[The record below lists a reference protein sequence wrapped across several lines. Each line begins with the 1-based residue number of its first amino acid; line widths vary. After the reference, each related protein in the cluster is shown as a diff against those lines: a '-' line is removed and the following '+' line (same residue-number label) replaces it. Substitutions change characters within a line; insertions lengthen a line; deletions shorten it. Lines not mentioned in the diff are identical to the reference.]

1 MNKDQN
7 NADKRRPGSTSRTQ
21 KPLSA
26 SRRAPVSRTEK
37 DTEAPKHPVR
47 RKEPHHPASNRP
59 SSAVKAS
66 RIKKAE
72 SEYDEENESGG
83 STAISSLVK
92 AVIYIAAILVIS
104 GVLSYFT
111 ITVGNDVFAFVKS
124 DDEITV
130 TIGEGTTIK
139 ELGEILE
146 DNGVIKYAGIFN
158 LYAKLRDKN
167 PDLVAGEY
175 TVTPSMN
182 YDQLIRVFA
191 KNVSTKAETVIVT
204 IPEGYTV
211 KDIVDTL
218 VDKYGLSTKEELY
231 NVIENYEFDYWF
243 VKQLDENICSDRMY
257 RLEGYLYPDTYYY
270 YTNASAVTIIN
281 KMLKNFDLKMK
292 QTFKNCTATG
302 DDYIEKINNLCTAR
316 GMTFDEIVI
325 LASMIQKE
333 AFYDTEYGRISAVFN
348 NRLTAKNHSTN
359 GKLESDA
366 TVYYFLKEMYDEVP
380 KELTASHLQIEH
392 PYNTRLYKGL
402 PPGPISNPTFLAIN
416 YALYPENRKPKEY
429 YFVSWPSGQN
439 EFAST
444 YADHLKNIE
453 KIKNGTKED

>member
-7 NADKRRPGSTSRTQ
+7 KADKRRLGSTNGAQ
-21 KPLSA
+21 KSLSA
-26 SRRAPVSRTEK
+26 SRRVPISRTEK
-37 DTEAPKHPVR
+37 SAEAPKHPVR

-59 SSAVKAS
+59 SSAAKAS
-66 RIKKAE
+66 RIKKE
-72 SEYDEENESGG
+72 ENEYDEENESGG

-92 AVIYIAAILVIS
+92 AVIYIAVILVIS
-104 GVLSYFT
+104 GILSYFT

-130 TIGEGTTIK
+130 TIGERTSIK

-146 DNGVIKYAGIFN
+146 DNGVIKYSGIFN

-211 KDIVDTL
+211 KQIVDTL
-218 VDKYGLSTKEELY
+218 VDKYGLSSREELY
-231 NVIENYEFDYWF
+231 NVIENHEFDYWF
-243 VKQLDENICSDRMY
+243 IKQLDENIKPDRMY

-281 KMLKNFDLKMK
+281 KMLKNFDVKMK
-292 QTFKNCTATG
+292 QTFKNCTAPG
-302 DDYIEKINNLCTAR
+302 SDYIEKINNLCTAR
-316 GMTFDEIVI
+316 GKTFDDIVN
-325 LASMIQKE
+325 LASLIQME
-333 AFYDTEYGRISAVFN
+333 TYYDTEYGHISSVFN
-348 NRLTAKNHSTN
+348 NRLNNPRYET
-359 GKLESDA
+359 GGFLGSDA
-366 TVYYFLKEMYDEVP
+366 TYYYILQDNP
-380 KELTASHLQIEH
+380 PDELTQDILNMDN
-392 PYNTRLYKGL
+392 PYNTRKYKGL

-416 YALYPENRKPKEY
+416 YALYPESTKDY
-429 YFVSWPSGQN
+429 YFVADKYGYN
-439 EFAST
+439 HFART
-444 YADHLKNIE
+444 LKEHQENI
-453 KIKNGTKED
+453 KKYLEDGE